1 MKKDEANKDN
11 IDTWFF
17 NNLVKMIIDGL
28 ITLLRLIRP
37 NNNNPLIPDKPDK
50 PNKPIIPLPN
60 KPIFPWLRKKIDNIL
75 DEEKKV

>member
-1 MKKDEANKDN
+1 MKQEDSKKDN

-17 NNLVKMIIDGL
+17 NNLLKMIIDSL

-37 NNNNPLIPDKPDK
+37 NNNNPLVPDK

-75 DEEKKV
+75 DEETKI